1 MMSRV
6 EGHLAVRAFWRSV
19 GVVLTGTVAAQ
30 SIPMIGSLVIARIYT
45 PAEFGLFSAW
55 LGMVMMAA
63 VVVTGRFEMTL
74 AVAADGAPRRFA
86 MVATLSTILGVSLVF
101 TLIAVVGYFLGGL
114 PDQAKPIMI
123 ILFVPATLLAGVTN
137 TWQAWAAAE
146 GNYRGLSWIRISQAF
161 VVTVTQI
168 GAGFISPTA
177 NGMLVGHVFGLG
189 VGIGFAMYVMP
200 IKLCNIISDKVG
212 FWTNLKAFW
221 LNQRSFPMLA
231 LPADT
236 INAASG
242 QLPLLLIASRFGAE
256 VSGLFALTMRV
267 LGAPIGLLG
276 AAILDVFKRT
286 AASSY
291 RDRGHCREEYVRTFW
306 LLVAGGI
313 MLVLSVI
320 VAAERLFV
328 VAFGEPWRQ
337 AGVIAIWLMP
347 MFALRFVAS
356 PLSYVFYIAGKQHV
370 DLVWQCSLLAMT
382 LSSFMLPSSF
392 EASIK
397 FYSAGYSLLYVV
409 YAILSHHHSKGRQA

>member
-1 MMSRV
+1 MTLQA
-6 EGHLAVRAFWRSV
+6 EGPSAVRAFWRSV
-19 GVVLTGTVAAQ
+19 SVVLTGTVAAQ
-30 SIPMIGSLVIARIYT
+30 SIPLLGSLVIARIYA

-74 AVAADGAPRRFA
+74 AVEADGAPRRFA
-86 MVATLSTILGVSLVF
+86 MVATLSTILMVSSFFALVAGGV
-101 TLIAVVGYFLGGL
+101 YFSGGL
-114 PDQAKPIMI
+114 PDQVKPTMV
-123 ILFVPATLLAGVTN
+123 ILFVPATLLAGVIN

-168 GAGFISPTA
+168 GAGLISPTA
-177 NGMLVGHVFGLG
+177 YGMMLGQVLGLAA
-189 VGIGFAMYVMP
+189 GIGFAMYLMP
-200 IKLCNIISDKVG
+200 INPFVIGGKAKFRAS
-212 FWTNLKAFW
+212 LKAFW
-221 LNQRSFPMLA
+221 VNQRRFPMLA
-231 LPADT
+231 LPADA

-256 VSGLFALTMRV
+256 ASGLFALTVRV

-276 AAILDVFKRT
+276 AAVLDVFKRS

-291 RDRGHCREEYVRTFW
+291 RDKGHCKGEYARTFW
-306 LLVAGGI
+306 LLATGGG
-313 MLVLSVI
+313 VLALGVM
-320 VAAERLFV
+320 VVAERLFV

-337 AGVIAIWLMP
+337 AGIIAIWLMP

-356 PLSYVFYIAGKQHV
+356 PLSYVFYIAGKQQV
-370 DLVWQCSLLAMT
+370 DLGWQCALLAMT
-382 LSSFMLPSSF
+382 LASFMLPSSF

-397 FYSAGYSLLYVV
+397 FYSIGYSLLYVV
-409 YAILSHHHSKGRQA
+409 YAILSYHYSKGKQA

>member
-1 MMSRV
+1 MTLQAEERSAIRT
-6 EGHLAVRAFWRSV
+6 FWRSV

-30 SIPMIGSLVIARIYT
+30 SIPLLGSLVIARIYA

-74 AVAADGAPRRFA
+74 AVEADGAPRRFA
-86 MVATLSTILGVSLVF
+86 MVATLSTILMVSSFFAL
-101 TLIAVVGYFLGGL
+101 VVGGVYFSGSL
-114 PDQAKPIMI
+114 PDQVKPLTLM
-123 ILFVPATLLAGVTN
+123 LFVPAALLAGVTH
-137 TWQAWAAAE
+137 TWQAWAAAD
-146 GNYRGLSWIRISQAF
+146 GNYRGLSWIRISHAF

-168 GAGFISPTA
+168 GAGLITPTA
-177 NGMLVGHVFGLG
+177 FGMMLGHVLG
-189 VGIGFAMYVMP
+189 TAAGIGLAMYFMP
-200 IKLCNIISDKVG
+200 INPFVISGKAKFWSSLKV
-212 FWTNLKAFW
+212 FWR
-221 LNQRSFPMLA
+221 NQRRFPMLA
-231 LPADT
+231 LPADA

-256 VSGLFALTMRV
+256 ASGLFALTIRV

-276 AAILDVFKRT
+276 AAVLDVFKRS

-291 RDRGHCREEYVRTFW
+291 RDKGHCKEEYARTFW
-306 LLVAGGI
+306 LLAAGGVI
-313 MLVLSVI
+313 LALGVSVI
-320 VAAERLFV
+320 AERLFV

-356 PLSYVFYIAGKQHV
+356 PLSYVFYTAGKQQV
-370 DLVWQCSLLAMT
+370 DLVWQCALLTMT
-382 LSSFMLPSSF
+382 LASFMLPSSF
-392 EASIK
+392 EASIR

-409 YAILSHHHSKGRQA
+409 YAILSYHYSKGKQA